1 MGWSGTALEITNFK
15 LDGQDPAP
23 LVILVAYCLKGLFDL
38 REGSPQPNTPCLN

>member
-23 LVILVAYCLKGLFDL
+23 LVILVVPKRLVWLKG
-38 REGSPQPNTPCLN
+38 G